1 MAGYAVLMV
10 VGAIV
15 AAVSA
20 PAPPARWERSAPV
33 TTATGLPVAYAV
45 PITFGDLGPRLVAAG
60 VIDPERFTMATTGG
74 RSLTADEQRI
84 LDGTFDGQFIVDA
97 SSAGFLL
104 NFLWAAGLAN
114 DNPVLTSGRMASSG
128 DIGRFAAT
136 GGWTVGTRPG
146 TELYASI
153 PLVTLSPTQQARL
166 EAVADA
172 VYRPCCDN
180 PTSFPDCNHGMAM
193 LGLLTVM
200 ASEDAPE
207 NAMLDAARWVSA
219 LWFPPQAAISGAYSD
234 QADGQDWSSEDPAA
248 LLSRAQFSASGQRK
262 VAAVLAS
269 LGVLPDAAGYG
280 AGCSLG

>member
-1 MAGYAVLMV
+1 MANYAVLMV

-15 AAVSA
+15 AAVST
-20 PAPPARWERSAPV
+20 PAAPARWEGSVPV
-33 TTATGLPVAYAV
+33 TTATGLPAAYAV
-45 PITFGDLGPRLVAAG
+45 PVTFGDLGPQLVAAG
-60 VIDPERFTMATTGG
+60 VIDLERFTMATTGG

-84 LDGTFDGQFIVDA
+84 VDGTFDGRFIVDA

-114 DNPVLTSGRMASSG
+114 DNPVLTSGPMASRG
-128 DIGRFAAT
+128 DIGRFAST

-146 TELYASI
+146 AKLYASI

-193 LGLLTVM
+193 LGLLTIM

-219 LWFPPQAAISGAYSD
+219 LWFPPQATISAAYGV
-234 QADGQDWSSEDPAA
+234 QVDGEDWSSEDPAV
-248 LLSRAQFSASGQRK
+248 LLSRDRFSASGQRK
-262 VAAVLAS
+262 ITAVLAS
-269 LGVLPDAAGYG
+269 LGIVPGPAGGG
-280 AGCSLG
+280 AGCALG